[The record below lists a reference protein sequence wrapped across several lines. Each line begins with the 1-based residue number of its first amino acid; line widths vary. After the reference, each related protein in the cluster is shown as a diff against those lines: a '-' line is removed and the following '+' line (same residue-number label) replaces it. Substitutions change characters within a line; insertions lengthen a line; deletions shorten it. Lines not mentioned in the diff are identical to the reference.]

1 MQKVNGLP
9 KKGKD
14 FPKKLL
20 IVGGVAGGAT
30 AAAHARR
37 LSEDAEIVVFERGP
51 YVSFA
56 NCGLPYYVG
65 GEIRDR
71 EDLLLQTPESLKT
84 RFNLDVRIRSEVVA
98 IDPQKKEIEIHDLNS
113 NNTYSLQYDDLILS
127 TGAAPVK
134 PPIPGIEREG
144 HFSVRGIPDVESMT
158 SWIEKTQARRAV
170 VVGGGFIGLEMVEQL
185 HRRGIEVAVV
195 EALPQVMAP
204 FDEEMAGWLHH
215 ELGAHDVK
223 LHLSDAVDRFDAPM
237 ENEKAAASVVV
248 LKSGIRLSADLVVL
262 ALGVRPEITLAQ
274 AAKLEIGKYGGIR
287 VNDRLQTSEPNI
299 WAIGDAIEVRDCVT
313 GNWTWVPL
321 AGPANRQ
328 GRIVA
333 ENALGG
339 DLKYPGTLG
348 TAIVRVFDLA
358 AACTG
363 ASEKQL
369 LKAGVLYDVVHLH
382 PASHAGY
389 YPGGHRLAMKILF
402 SPKEG
407 KLLGAQI
414 IGNEGVDK
422 RIDVLAT
429 ALKAGMTVHDLEDL
443 ELAYAPPFGSAKDPV
458 NLAGMVAQHIIQGE
472 VQNVQWHEHS
482 EPNQGKTTFLDVRDL
497 EERENIGFIPGSI
510 HIPLPELRVRSDD
523 LPKDKE
529 IVVYCQTG
537 QRSYFAS
544 RILVQKGF
552 QVRNLSGGYRTWQIA
567 KNGGRASTRRL
578 NSEK

>member
-1 MQKVNGLP
+1 MT
-9 KKGKD
+9 KGKNN
-14 FPKKLL
+14 PQKKLL

-37 LSEDAEIVVFERGP
+37 LSEDAEIIVFERGP
-51 YVSFA
+51 CVSFA

-71 EDLLLQTPESLKT
+71 EDLLLQTPESLKA

-98 IDPQKKEIEIHDLNS
+98 IDPKKKEIEIHDLNA

-134 PPIPGIEREG
+134 SPIPGIEREG

-158 SWIEKTQARRAV
+158 AWIEKTQARRAV

-237 ENEKAAASVVV
+237 ENEKASASVVV
-248 LKSGIRLSADLVVL
+248 LKSGTRLSADLVVL

-274 AAKLEIGKYGGIR
+274 AAKLEIGKHGGIR
-287 VNDRLQTSEPNI
+287 VDEQLQTSEPNI

-333 ENALGG
+333 ENVLGA

-348 TAIVRVFDLA
+348 TAIVRLFGLV

-369 LKAGVLYDVVHLH
+369 LKAGILYDVVHLH

-472 VQNVQWHEHS
+472 VQNVQWHEHP
-482 EPNQGKTTFLDVRDL
+482 EPDLSKVTFLDVRDL
-497 EERENIGFIPGSI
+497 EERESIGFIPGSI
-510 HIPLPELRVRSDD
+510 HIPLTELRARSDN

-567 KNGGRASTRRL
+567 RDARKTSAGSL
-578 NSEK
+578 DSEQ